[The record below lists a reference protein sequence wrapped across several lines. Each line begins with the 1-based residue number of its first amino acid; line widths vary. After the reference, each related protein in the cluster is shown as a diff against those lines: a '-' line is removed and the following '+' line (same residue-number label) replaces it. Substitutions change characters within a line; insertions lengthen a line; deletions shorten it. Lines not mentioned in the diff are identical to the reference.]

1 MAERD
6 LKRIDI
12 GEVTDWAALAEEV
25 RRTNEPRVL
34 QRASE
39 DVAMLMPVTRQ
50 KIKTRRAPRGKPFTS
65 DDPLWSV
72 VGIGQS
78 DEPTN
83 MAQYKHEYVAD
94 AYDLRKE

>member
-34 QRASE
+34 QRARE
-39 DVAMLMPVTRQ
+39 DVAMLVPLTS
-50 KIKTRRAPRGKPFTS
+50 KKSRRVPRGKPFTS

-83 MAQYKHEYVAD
+83 IALFKHEYLAD
-94 AYDLRKE
+94 AYDIQRE